1 MPPTNKLGAFT
12 TMNGK
17 ISLEPKFN
25 LLVALLGAVVGIILA
40 VTMMV
45 ILSNN
50 AYAARTMHLVDE
62 YIDDDVKVC
71 VYASSDGRHYEEL
84 ERNRA
89 SSCPYT
95 HIFY

>member
-1 MPPTNKLGAFT
+1 MPPTNKLGAFLI
-12 TMNGK
+12 MNK
-17 ISLEPKFN
+17 ENIVIFIIWIFAALMISLFLTISSAE
-25 LLVALLGAVVGIILA
+25 
-40 VTMMV
+40 
-45 ILSNN
+45 
-50 AYAARTMHLVDE
+50 AARTMHLVDE

-71 VYASSDGRHYEEL
+71 VYSDGRHYEEL

>member
-1 MPPTNKLGAFT
+1 
-12 TMNGK
+12 MNDK
-17 ISLEPKFN
+17 IPLEPKFN
-25 LLVALLGAVVGIILA
+25 LWVALLGAVVGIILA
-40 VTMMV
+40 ALMMAV
-45 ILSNN
+45 LSSN

-71 VYASSDGRHYEEL
+71 VYSDGRHYEEL

-89 SSCPYT
+89 SICPYT

>member
-1 MPPTNKLGAFT
+1 MIMNKENIACVYW
-12 TMNGK
+12 
-17 ISLEPKFN
+17 IV
-25 LLVALLGAVVGIILA
+25 VALVVLFS
-40 VTMMV
+40 V
-45 ILSNN
+45 ISD
-50 AYAARTMHLVDE
+50 AFAARTMHLVDE

-71 VYASSDGRHYEEL
+71 VYSDGRHYEEL

>member
-1 MPPTNKLGAFT
+1 
-12 TMNGK
+12 MNDK
-17 ISLEPKFN
+17 IPLEPKFN
-25 LLVALLGAVVGIILA
+25 PLVALLIILA
-40 VTMMV
+40 VLMMV
-45 ILSNN
+45 ILSDS

-71 VYASSDGRHYEEL
+71 VYSDGRHYEEL

>member
-1 MPPTNKLGAFT
+1 MPPTNKLGAFLI
-12 TMNGK
+12 MNK
-17 ISLEPKFN
+17 ENIVIFIIWIFAALMISLFLTISSAE
-25 LLVALLGAVVGIILA
+25 
-40 VTMMV
+40 
-45 ILSNN
+45 
-50 AYAARTMHLVDE
+50 AARTMHLVDE

-71 VYASSDGRHYEEL
+71 VYSDGKHYEEL

>member
-1 MPPTNKLGAFT
+1 
-12 TMNGK
+12 MNDK
-17 ISLEPKFN
+17 IPLEPKFN
-25 LLVALLGAVVGIILA
+25 LWVALLGAVVGIILA
-40 VTMMV
+40 ALMMV
-45 ILSNN
+45 VLSSN

-62 YIDDDVKVC
+62 YIDDDVRVC
-71 VYASSDGRHYEEL
+71 IYSDGRHYEEL

>member
-1 MPPTNKLGAFT
+1 MPPTNKLGALLI
-12 TMNGK
+12 MNK
-17 ISLEPKFN
+17 ENMAICAIWVFAALVVSLFLTIASAE
-25 LLVALLGAVVGIILA
+25 
-40 VTMMV
+40 
-45 ILSNN
+45 
-50 AYAARTMHLVDE
+50 AARTMHLIDE

-71 VYASSDGRHYEEL
+71 VYSDGRHYEEL

>member
-1 MPPTNKLGAFT
+1 
-12 TMNGK
+12 MNDK
-17 ISLEPKFN
+17 IPLEPKFN
-25 LLVALLGAVVGIILA
+25 LWVALLGAVVGIILA
-40 VTMMV
+40 ALMMAV
-45 ILSNN
+45 LSSN

-71 VYASSDGRHYEEL
+71 VYSDGRHYEEL

-89 SSCPYT
+89 SSCPFL

>member
-1 MPPTNKLGAFT
+1 
-12 TMNGK
+12 MNDK
-17 ISLEPKFN
+17 IPLEPKFN
-25 LLVALLGAVVGIILA
+25 LWVALLAAVVGIILA
-40 VTMMV
+40 ALMMV
-45 ILSNN
+45 VLSNN

-62 YIDDDVKVC
+62 YIDNDDNVKVC

>member
-1 MPPTNKLGAFT
+1 MPPTNKLGALMI
-12 TMNGK
+12 MNK
-17 ISLEPKFN
+17 ENIACAYWIV
-25 LLVALLGAVVGIILA
+25 VALVVLFS
-40 VTMMV
+40 V
-45 ILSNN
+45 IAD

-71 VYASSDGRHYEEL
+71 VYSDGRHYEEL

>member
-1 MPPTNKLGAFT
+1 
-12 TMNGK
+12 MNDK
-17 ISLEPKFN
+17 IPLEPKFN
-25 LLVALLGAVVGIILA
+25 PLVTLLGAVVVGIILSA
-40 VTMMV
+40 LMMV
-45 ILSNN
+45 VLSSN

-71 VYASSDGRHYEEL
+71 VYSDGRHYEEL

>member
-1 MPPTNKLGAFT
+1 MIMNKENIACAYW
-12 TMNGK
+12 
-17 ISLEPKFN
+17 IV
-25 LLVALLGAVVGIILA
+25 VALVVSLFL
-40 VTMMV
+40 V
-45 ILSNN
+45 I
-50 AYAARTMHLVDE
+50 AEADAARTMHLVDE

-71 VYASSDGRHYEEL
+71 VYSDGRHYEEL

>member
-1 MPPTNKLGAFT
+1 MSNK
-12 TMNGK
+12 
-17 ISLEPKFN
+17 IPLEPKFN
-25 LLVALLGAVVGIILA
+25 PLVALLAAVVGIILA
-40 VTMMV
+40 VLMMIV
-45 ILSNN
+45 LSSN

>member
-1 MPPTNKLGAFT
+1 MPLTNKLGAFT
-12 TMNGK
+12 IMNKENVVKYAGYAFW
-17 ISLEPKFN
+17 IFIALVVSLC
-25 LLVALLGAVVGIILA
+25 LTLA
-40 VTMMV
+40 
-45 ILSNN
+45 S
-50 AYAARTMHLVDE
+50 AEAARTMHLVDE

-71 VYASSDGRHYEEL
+71 VYSDGRHYEEL

>member
-1 MPPTNKLGAFT
+1 MPPTNKLGAFLI
-12 TMNGK
+12 MNK
-17 ISLEPKFN
+17 ENMAICAIWVFAALVMSLFLTITSAE
-25 LLVALLGAVVGIILA
+25 
-40 VTMMV
+40 
-45 ILSNN
+45 
-50 AYAARTMHLVDE
+50 AARTMHLIDE

-71 VYASSDGRHYEEL
+71 VYSDGRHYEEL